1 MVPAGSGK
9 MPAYARMLGDEYDKD
24 MSRGQIAEAL
34 RSGEAMPKVS
44 FMLAVVLL
52 ETGAKIEG
60 GSSQIVYARRIKE
73 ALGKVFNEAGRQ
85 PGFDRKDIA
94 ARRAVVEKFDYRTAQ
109 AQIWGVKEN
118 GSVLGYRDLV
128 DGSVK
133 INDKMLDSVASISSR
148 AAFDAAS
155 VHRFYSFVTGEP
167 MSETETAAQKERVK
181 GNLLRFADNGD
192 FNRILAPG
200 SAFYKRLANIIR
212 NDENV
217 TGRQVQHTYMSNKMQ
232 TAAGF

>member
-1 MVPAGSGK
+1 

-85 PGFDRKDIA
+85 PGFDREDIA
-94 ARRAVVEKFDYRTAQ
+94 ARPRRRRKIRLSHGAGA
-109 AQIWGVKEN
+109 N
-118 GSVLGYRDLV
+118 LGSQG
-128 DGSVK
+128 K
-133 INDKMLDSVASISSR
+133 W
-148 AAFDAAS
+148 
-155 VHRFYSFVTGEP
+155 
-167 MSETETAAQKERVK
+167 
-181 GNLLRFADNGD
+181 
-192 FNRILAPG
+192 
-200 SAFYKRLANIIR
+200 
-212 NDENV
+212 
-217 TGRQVQHTYMSNKMQ
+217 
-232 TAAGF
+232 